1 MSFALYAAMMGLFS
15 RAMVRRH
22 ATQRQKAVADR
33 APRVSILKPLAG
45 ADDELEENLESFA
58 RMDYPSYEI
67 LIGVADPG
75 DPAFAIARRFCAR
88 NSHIDARIIVTDRDE
103 ATNPKVAQLIALE
116 QVATGELFVIS
127 DSNVRVG
134 SRYLWSLVS
143 ELSDPRVGIVTSL
156 FAGTGERSLGAAL
169 ENLQICVGT
178 APGIAAMD
186 AVSGRPF
193 TVGKSMALR
202 KRDLVQLG
210 GFRPVGHVLAEDH
223 LLGRRVMDAGYV
235 ARTSLEVVENRNVGC
250 SFARTLER
258 HTRWAKMRRSL
269 FPLGFFMEPMLSP
282 VVIASGS
289 ALFVPCRVTAVVLG
303 TMAAVQTLCAFLA
316 ARLIRGRG
324 FAWWYAPLELM
335 RSYVTIFCWL
345 RACVSRRI
353 DWRGHPFLLQR
364 GSVIVPVAPAED
376 RTATGARFA
385 A

>member
-1 MSFALYAAMMGLFS
+1 VSVALYAAMMALFW
-15 RAMVRRH
+15 RAMVRRR
-22 ATQRQKAVADR
+22 ALRRQKPSVER

-45 ADDELEENLESFA
+45 SDDELEDNLESFA
-58 RMDYPSYEI
+58 RIDYPSYEI
-67 LIGVADPG
+67 LIGVADAS
-75 DPAFAIARRFCAR
+75 DPAFAVARRFCAR
-88 NSHIDARIIVTDRDE
+88 NPRIDARIIVTDPD
-103 ATNPKVAQLIALE
+103 AAPNPKVAQLIALE
-116 QVATGELFVIS
+116 RVATGELFVIS

-156 FAGTGERSLGAAL
+156 FAGTGERTLGAAL
-169 ENLQICVGT
+169 ENLQICAGT

-186 AVSGRPF
+186 AVSGRPL

-223 LLGRRVMDAGYV
+223 LLGRRILNAGYA
-235 ARTSLEVVENRNVGC
+235 ARTSLDIVENRNVGC
-250 SFARTLER
+250 SLTRTIER

-269 FPLGFFMEPMLSP
+269 FPLGFYVEPLLLP
-282 VVIASGS
+282 VVMASAG
-289 ALFVPCRVTAVVLG
+289 ALLVPCRVMAICLG
-303 TMAAVQTLCAFLA
+303 IVSVMQTLCALLA

-324 FAWWYAPLELM
+324 LAWWYAPLELV
-335 RSYVTIFCWL
+335 RSYVALFCWL

-353 DWRGHPFLLQR
+353 DWRGHPFLLER
-364 GSVIVPVAPAED
+364 GSVILPVAPSDD
-376 RTATGARFA
+376 RAASGARFA